1 MEKTSD
7 TIIKE
12 LFNSLEQKVPYV
24 PESDVKSTKSMV
36 DSIKKH
42 KRHDKSKKHKKH
54 KKKSKK
60 SKKKKRHTRSNSLDD
75 YIVLKLKKD
84 KLEEAKSGMS
94 VSLDMIME
102 TIVNTA
108 NEKSEAVKD
117 VKHDENE
124 NCHIDTTLI
133 DEIKVNTPEN
143 DSNQTKLNTTGL
155 NNGKIIIKDL
165 KESRLYHELVNEVQ
179 EKERLKTEKCK
190 NSDQSN
196 LSQLEIKKKKRKA

>member
-24 PESDVKSTKSMV
+24 PESDVMSSKSMV

-60 SKKKKRHTRSNSLDD
+60 SKKKKHHSRSDSLDD

-94 VSLDMIME
+94 VSLDVIME
-102 TIVNTA
+102 TIVSTA
-108 NEKSEAVKD
+108 NEKSEGVKD

-124 NCHIDTTLI
+124 NCHLDTTLI
-133 DEIKVNTPEN
+133 DENKVNTPEN
-143 DSNQTKLNTTGL
+143 DPNQTSKW
-155 NNGKIIIKDL
+155 
-165 KESRLYHELVNEVQ
+165 
-179 EKERLKTEKCK
+179 
-190 NSDQSN
+190 
-196 LSQLEIKKKKRKA
+196 

>member
-12 LFNSLEQKVPYV
+12 LFNSLEQKVPCV
-24 PESDVKSTKSMV
+24 PESDVMSTKSMV

-60 SKKKKRHTRSNSLDD
+60 SKKKKHHAKSNSPDD
-75 YIVLKLKKD
+75 YIELKLKMD

-94 VSLDMIME
+94 VSLDVIME
-102 TIVNTA
+102 KIVSTA
-108 NEKSEAVKD
+108 NEKSEGVKE

-124 NCHIDTTLI
+124 NCHLDTTII
-133 DEIKVNTPEN
+133 DENKVHTPEN
-143 DSNQTKLNTTGL
+143 YSNQTSK
-155 NNGKIIIKDL
+155 
-165 KESRLYHELVNEVQ
+165 
-179 EKERLKTEKCK
+179 
-190 NSDQSN
+190 
-196 LSQLEIKKKKRKA
+196 

>member
-24 PESDVKSTKSMV
+24 PESDVMSTKSMV
-36 DSIKKH
+36 DSNKKH

-84 KLEEAKSGMS
+84 KLEEAKSGMP
-94 VSLDMIME
+94 VSLDVIME
-102 TIVNTA
+102 TIVSTA
-108 NEKSEAVKD
+108 NEKSEEVKD

-124 NCHIDTTLI
+124 NCHLDTTLI
-133 DEIKVNTPEN
+133 DENKVNTLEN
-143 DSNQTKLNTTGL
+143 DSNQTSK
-155 NNGKIIIKDL
+155 
-165 KESRLYHELVNEVQ
+165 
-179 EKERLKTEKCK
+179 
-190 NSDQSN
+190 
-196 LSQLEIKKKKRKA
+196 